1 MTLKI
6 LQRVFAPIAI
16 AFLAWFAW
24 ESRSELVEL
33 VRNASPFR
41 LGLSVLLW
49 CLTHVLAPVAAMLI
63 FNARG
68 ASIDYRSA
76 AKIHYDN
83 LPARYVP
90 GGIWH
95 TVGRV
100 AAFRGLGID
109 AKTLSTFVV
118 MENALAVA
126 TAFMIGGSTI
136 FAIRGSDAWGQIGAL
151 CALAGSILLL
161 ALPFLLRVRFLK
173 GGAELPVRTYVLV
186 IGLVSAYWILAAA
199 AFVAYAAAYS
209 SLALQASMM
218 ETGAAYLLSWGIG
231 FLAVFAPQGIG
242 IFEVVASDLLRGS
255 GSFTGIAALLAG
267 FRVAVLVADALVWA
281 CGRVLLSR
289 TGNGDSH

>member
-24 ESRSELVEL
+24 ESRTELVEL
-33 VRNASPFR
+33 VRDASPFC
-41 LGLSVLLW
+41 LALSVLLW

-63 FNARG
+63 FNAGG
-68 ASIDYRSA
+68 ASIDYGSA

-100 AAFRGLGID
+100 AAFRGMGIS

-126 TAFMIGGSTI
+126 TAFMLGGSTI
-136 FAIRGSDAWGQIGAL
+136 YAIRGSDAWGQIGVL

-161 ALPFLLRVRFLK
+161 ALPFLLRMRFLK
-173 GGAELPVRTYVLV
+173 GDAEFPVRTYVMV

-199 AFVAYAAAYS
+199 AFVAYVSAYS
-209 SLALQASMM
+209 SLALQSSLL

-242 IFEVVASDLLRGS
+242 IFEVIASDLLRGS
-255 GSFTGIAALLAG
+255 GSFAGIAALLAG
-267 FRVAVLVADALVWA
+267 FRLAILAADTLVWA
-281 CGRVLLSR
+281 CGRLFLSQ
-289 TGNGDSH
+289 TEGDDSH